1 MDSNLFLEEDGSSR
15 RHSKTAGKNPGGRT
29 GNSFFF
35 ARRLLGK
42 NRDELRAHRVR
53 PGNGRGFPKRVLAL
67 LGIVL
72 MVGAMGLLLAGIVLL
87 ILVVGAFLLETLIG

>member
-1 MDSNLFLEEDGSSR
+1 MDSNLFLEEDGSSKQ
-15 RHSKTAGKNPGGRT
+15 HSKTAGKNPGGRT
-29 GNSFFF
+29 GNSFF